1 MAFHTQIA
9 SSKQVAGDVHSVCE
23 TQTPNVNPSGGLR
36 RLIASGVD
44 LSEEQVAAIRCSQA
58 ADIDPNIPITYAWPT
73 AVEVLRG
80 GGLHI
85 TGITKCSLCRRLHFT
100 GLSADPLR
108 VPECS
113 DGFPPFH
120 GGRRKPGLVRVVP
133 ILDVLPDEIVF
144 EMKAPTADLA
154 TFCKIALE
162 TVEREPAAY
171 ASLAADVS
179 ELRSLAVYRRTTRWR
194 RSHSEAAFAALVR
207 SRVLEERICIIA
219 EGSDL
224 PEPQRTYS
232 ARRQALAQFIR
243 GYGPGKMRNRVAR
256 ALYAALKAAGRGEL

>member
-1 MAFHTQIA
+1 MTVHTQVAPA
-9 SSKQVAGDVHSVCE
+9 SQGAGDVHSVCK
-23 TQTPNVNPSGGLR
+23 TQTPDINPPGGLG
-36 RLIASGVD
+36 RLTESGVALTD
-44 LSEEQVAAIRCSQA
+44 EHIKAIRRSQGTQV
-58 ADIDPNIPITYAWPT
+58 DPGIPITYAWPT
-73 AVEVLRG
+73 AIEILRSG
-80 GGLHI
+80 DTHI
-85 TGITKCSLCRRLHFT
+85 TGITKCSLCKRLHFT

-120 GGRRKPGLVRVVP
+120 HGRRKPGLVRVVP
-133 ILDVLPDEIVF
+133 ILDVLPDEIVI

-162 TVEREPAAY
+162 AVEREPTNY
-171 ASLAADVS
+171 TSLAANVS

-207 SRVLEERICIIA
+207 SKVLEERICIIA
-219 EGSDL
+219 ESSDL

-243 GYGPGKMRNRVAR
+243 GHGPGKMRRRIAR
-256 ALYAALKAAGRGEL
+256 ALYVALKAAGHGE

>member
-1 MAFHTQIA
+1 MTVHTQIA
-9 SSKQVAGDVHSVCE
+9 PGEQVAGDVQSVCK
-23 TQTPNVNPSGGLR
+23 TQTPDINPPGGLH
-36 RLIASGVD
+36 RLIASGVG
-44 LSEEQVAAIRCSQA
+44 LSEDQVEAIRCSQA
-58 ADIDPNIPITYAWPT
+58 ANIEPSIPTTYAWPT

-120 GGRRKPGLVRVVP
+120 GGRRKPALGRVVP
-133 ILDVLPDEIVF
+133 ILDVLPDDIVF

-162 TVEREPAAY
+162 TAEREPVNY
-171 ASLAADVS
+171 ANLAADVS
-179 ELRSLAVYRRTTRWR
+179 EFRSLAAYRRTTRWR
-194 RSHSEAAFAALVR
+194 RSNSDAAFTALVR
-207 SRVLEERICIIA
+207 SKVLEERICIIT

-224 PEPQRTYS
+224 PEPQRTCA
-232 ARRQALAQFIR
+232 ARRQALAQYIR
-243 GYGPGKMRNRVAR
+243 GHGPGKMRLRFAR